1 MESIVR
7 VTAIEPLNQRQ
18 YTDKNGAQQVIN
30 ERGVWMQ
37 CGSSKM
43 RGVMLGNHAASFNAA
58 DPGLLEQPCVAQF
71 DIITRTSESDGK
83 NYVFTDVRINRL
95 EKL

>member
-1 MESIVR
+1 M
-7 VTAIEPLNQRQ
+7 IEPLQQRQ

-43 RGVMLGNHAASFNAA
+43 HGVMLGNHAASFNAA

-71 DIITRTSESDGK
+71 DIISRTSGRDGSTA
-83 NYVFTDVRINRL
+83 VFTDVKVNRL